1 MKRILAGVLLLFLGV
16 VLPARGGEMKTY
28 DSRYYIIHTDI
39 DADAEREAAIRMTK
53 MAEEYHERTK
63 SFAGVIRQKLPFYLY
78 KSSDDYYANGGL
90 PGSAGVFIY
99 DGTSGKLMAIAGDHT
114 SAGTWHV
121 IQHEGFH
128 QFAHAVIGGTI
139 PTWLNEG
146 LAEYFGEAIFTGDGF
161 ITGIVPPNRLA
172 RLKTEINDGKVKS
185 IRDIM
190 FVSPEQWAHEMSTEN
205 YDQAWSMVHFLVHGD
220 GGKYQQPFAACIREI
235 SAHKPFD
242 RAWLDTLGTADGFEQ
257 RWKAYWLAQP
267 ESPTADLYARATVSI
282 LTSFLA
288 RATAEKQTFDSFA
301 AFRAAADADQLKIN
315 PDDWLPPALLAAG
328 TKSAGPSDAWTLHP
342 APKYKLPTL
351 SVQLKDGSTLTG
363 VFSLHGNRVLHV
375 GVEVDDLAKILT
387 DAQALADA
395 GKKDQAKTMLRD
407 GLAHQ
412 PKSTAAAEA
421 RKILAGW
428 K

>member
-1 MKRILAGVLLLFLGV
+1 MKRALAGILLFFLIFSV
-16 VLPARGGEMKTY
+16 PARGGAMKTY

-39 DADAEREAAIRMTK
+39 DPDAEREAAIRMTK

-78 KSSDDYYANGGL
+78 KSSSDYYANGGM
-90 PGSAGVFIY
+90 PGSAGVFIT
-99 DGTSGKLMAIAGDHT
+99 DGTGGKLMAIAGEHT
-114 SAGTWHV
+114 SAGTWHI

-161 ITGIVPPNRLA
+161 ITGAVPPYRLA
-172 RLKTEINDGKVKS
+172 RLKKEINGGQLKS
-185 IRDIM
+185 VRDIM
-190 FVSPEQWAHEMSTEN
+190 FVSPEQWAHEMSIRN
-205 YDQAWSMVHFLVHGD
+205 YDQAWSMVHFLVNGD

-242 RAWLDTLGTADGFEQ
+242 RAWLDTLGPANGFEE
-257 RWKAYWLAQP
+257 RWKAYWLGQP
-267 ESPTADLYARATVSI
+267 ENPTAELYTQATVSI

-288 RATAEKQTFDSFA
+288 RATAEKQTFESFTAFHDA
-301 AFRAAADADQLKIN
+301 AEANQLKMN
-315 PDDWLPPALLAAG
+315 PDDWLPPDLLA
-328 TKSAGPSDAWTLHP
+328 SAMKAIGLTDAWTLHP
-342 APKYKLPTL
+342 AQKYKLPTL
-351 SVQLKDGSTLTG
+351 SVQLKDGTVLTG
-363 VFSLHGNRVLHV
+363 VFSLRGNHVAHV
-375 GVEVDDLAKILT
+375 GIDVDNLAKILT
-387 DAQALADA
+387 DAQALAEA
-395 GKKDQAKTMLRD
+395 GKKDQAKALLRD

-412 PKSTAAAEA
+412 PKSSAAPEA
-421 RKILAGW
+421 RKVLAEW